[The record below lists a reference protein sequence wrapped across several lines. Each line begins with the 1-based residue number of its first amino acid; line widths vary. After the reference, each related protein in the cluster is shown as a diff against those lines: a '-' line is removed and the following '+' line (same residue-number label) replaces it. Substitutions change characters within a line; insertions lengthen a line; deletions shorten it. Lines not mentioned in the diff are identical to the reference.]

1 MGEKER
7 GIHIDSID
15 GEAVGLGD
23 GTRLELDGEAA
34 RGTVDW
40 LRKGGEAPTEELTVA
55 QAVGAAGAEHG
66 AEVMV
71 RTRAQVEWLRL
82 AARWCGEQA
91 DRLHGELELARPR

>member
-40 LRKGGEAPTEELTVA
+40 LRKGGEAPTEEPP
-55 QAVGAAGAEHG
+55 
-66 AEVMV
+66 
-71 RTRAQVEWLRL
+71 W
-82 AARWCGEQA
+82 
-91 DRLHGELELARPR
+91 PRR

>member
-1 MGEKER
+1 MGENER
-7 GIHIDSID
+7 GIHIDSVD
-15 GEAVGLGD
+15 GSAVQLGD
-23 GTRLELDGEAA
+23 GSRLEFDGEAA
-34 RGTVDW
+34 RGKVDW
-40 LRKGGEAPTEELTVA
+40 LRKDGEAPTEELTVA
-55 QAVGAAGAEHG
+55 EAIGAAGAEHG